1 VQTLDNAAAREHAVL
16 GAMLSLARPASDRDA
31 ILEVVRGLGSL
42 QLDPT
47 RAVERTHLLVLW
59 SRLGTY
65 DSSLLDRLLWTERL
79 LWEHAA
85 FILPIERYPEVAFEM
100 RRFAGG
106 SGAWQR
112 RVREW
117 ITANERFRG
126 AVLERL
132 RVDGALPSRVF
143 ARPDHVVSWRSS
155 GWTGGRDVTQMLQ
168 FLSQRGDI
176 MVAGRQGGQRLWDLT
191 ERVAPAGAEHLDA
204 QEFARRRLVGLVR
217 RLGFA
222 TERELRERLTIVSR
236 DEFSA
241 ALHHLQDTG
250 VLREVR
256 VTFADGN
263 TAEAFALAEAPGAHD
278 TSPRT
283 TLLSP
288 FDPLIK
294 DRERTERLFGFRY
307 RMEMYVPRAERQFGY
322 FVLPILHRNHLIG
335 RIDPTMDRKKSQF
348 TVGAIHLEPG
358 APRGTPTGK
367 AVTSAMRN
375 LADFLGASSL
385 RVNAMPHRWRPLLP
399 RERNGALSPVRC
411 RD

>member
-1 VQTLDNAAAREHAVL
+1 VQTLGNAAARELAVE
-16 GAMLSLARPASDRDA
+16 GAMLSFSRPKSDRAA
-31 ILEVVRGLGSL
+31 ILAVIRGLGSL
-42 QLDPT
+42 QMDPT

-65 DSSLLDRLLWTERL
+65 DTSVLDQLLWTERL

-100 RRFAGG
+100 RRFATG

-117 ITANERFRG
+117 LAANERFRSAILG
-126 AVLERL
+126 RL
-132 RVDGALPSRVF
+132 REDGPLPSRAF
-143 ARPDHVVSWRSS
+143 ARPDYVVPWRSS

-176 MVAGRQGGQRLWDLT
+176 LVAGRQGGQRLWDLT
-191 ERVAPAGAEHLDA
+191 ERVAPAGAEELDVH
-204 QEFARRRLVGLVR
+204 EFARRRLVGLVG

-222 TERELRERLTIVSR
+222 TERELRERLTILSR

-241 ALHHLQDTG
+241 ALRELMNERA
-250 VLREVR
+250 LRSVR
-256 VTFADGN
+256 VTFADGD
-263 TAEAFALAEAPGAHD
+263 TAEALALPDRLAAQD

-294 DRERTERLFGFRY
+294 DRERTVRLFKFRY
-307 RMEMYVPRAERQFGY
+307 RLEMYVPRAKREYGF
-322 FVLPILHRNHLIG
+322 FVLPILHENRLIG
-335 RIDPTMDRKKSQF
+335 RIDPAMDRKASRL

-358 APRGTPTGK
+358 APRGGSTSK
-367 AVTSAMRN
+367 AVTSAVHN
-375 LADFLGASSL
+375 LAEFLGAASVEI
-385 RVNAMPHRWRPLLP
+385 RAATV
-399 RERNGALSPVRC
+399 
-411 RD
+411 